1 MAEHTAL
8 KGCGEEE
15 FLVQHLQY
23 AIGVGHYAAGY
34 LKKEHLHVALHMAPP
49 NGLLL
54 EFGVANG
61 ITANWVR
68 KSYGAAGGVRYYHY
82 QLVIYASVSTI
93 DEGAVRH
100 AVCATLC
107 HDFPTVL
114 ALHLLS
120 VRPRWCVS
128 QTYVKRKLAPP
139 PNFTHRATLP
149 SSPTLSTLTRSTS
162 PLSPHRFVGLSVYR
176 ASLSYFPPLP
186 SHSLRRLASPATARH
201 LLACHLLASPSS
213 RHRPQLIGF
222 DEFKTKRLAYHGFD
236 SFKGLP
242 TAFSAAYP
250 AGTFARPTPPPLPA
264 SAKLHVGWFQDTLPG
279 FLAAN
284 PAPISFVHNDQ
295 DLYGPTKYVQGTLA
309 CTCRFQKG
317 TIVAFDEVSIR
328 GESNRGGYSR

>member
-8 KGCGEEE
+8 EGCGEEE
-15 FLVQHLQY
+15 FLVKHLQY

-34 LKKEHLHVALHMAPP
+34 LKKEHLHVALHMAPA

-61 ITANWVR
+61 ITANW
-68 KSYGAAGGVRYYHY
+68 
-82 QLVIYASVSTI
+82 LM
-93 DEGAVRH
+93 
-100 AVCATLC
+100 
-107 HDFPTVL
+107 
-114 ALHLLS
+114 
-120 VRPRWCVS
+120 
-128 QTYVKRKLAPP
+128 
-139 PNFTHRATLP
+139 
-149 SSPTLSTLTRSTS
+149 
-162 PLSPHRFVGLSVYR
+162 
-176 ASLSYFPPLP
+176 
-186 SHSLRRLASPATARH
+186 
-201 LLACHLLASPSS
+201 
-213 RHRPQLIGF
+213 GF

-284 PAPISFVHNDQ
+284 PTPISFVHNDQ

-317 TIVAFDEVSIR
+317 TIVAFDEVSLR
-328 GESNRGGYSR
+328 GESSRSGYSRLERVVLHVSLGILIVCELHYTMCGWVDGWIDASMRIAMQAGGLV